1 MRLPDVL
8 PKLCRGGWL
17 CRGREQLL
25 RGLRQMGI
33 TLEHSTATIR
43 CGVHAALKAP
53 RNLMASSVMVTERQ
67 REREREREKFID
79 KKMFC

>member
-1 MRLPDVL
+1 
-8 PKLCRGGWL
+8 
-17 CRGREQLL
+17 
-25 RGLRQMGI
+25 MGI